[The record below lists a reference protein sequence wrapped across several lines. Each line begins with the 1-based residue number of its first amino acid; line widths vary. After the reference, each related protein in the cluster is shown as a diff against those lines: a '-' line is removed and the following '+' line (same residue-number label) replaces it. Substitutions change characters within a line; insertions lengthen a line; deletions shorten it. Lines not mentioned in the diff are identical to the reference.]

1 MQSVRKI
8 LPSLYP
14 NLRNI
19 RQCSSFHA
27 APSAEHQNKEIAQA
41 NEPELDKLFSKLEIE
56 LRGADPAVL
65 KSYSWFATTA
75 AENLNIEVGKCW
87 AENKPYFDRLILLRS
102 VHIFKKHRVQ
112 YEMRTYFR
120 YMNFHKLTGSTLDTF
135 LEYIERNIPEGVA
148 LKATKVE
155 VQAMPEHLT
164 KPPTLKE

>member
-1 MQSVRKI
+1 MQNLRNV
-8 LPSLYP
+8 LPIIYP

-19 RQCSSFHA
+19 RQLSSFHA
-27 APSAEHQNKEIAQA
+27 APNPEHKDADTLPTGQ
-41 NEPELDKLFSKLEIE
+41 PELDKLYSKLEIE
-56 LRGADPAVL
+56 LRGVDPTVL

-75 AENLNIEVGKCW
+75 AEHMGIEVGECW
-87 AENKPYFDRLILLRS
+87 ALKKAHHDRMTLLRC

-148 LKATKVE
+148 LKDPFGNGE
-155 VQAMPEHLT
+155 
-164 KPPTLKE
+164 